1 MNNRQMAAAAGV
13 AAVFVAVIVVL
24 LATGGEDTEES
35 FDDPLG
41 DVAVAEGSATGED
54 LTLADILHAE
64 AHTEDGEVVFEAR
77 LGRTIPEE
85 STDQDLDLRWE
96 VAEGGDSTWFV
107 FANLDFGPNAYIVSE
122 KTDYG
127 SSTIDKTFPGS
138 VEVRGDILEIRLT
151 AGEIPGFPTSFE
163 WHLETT
169 LTGDAIGT
177 DRAPDEGAGQV
188 EG

>member
-1 MNNRQMAAAAGV
+1 MAAVAGFVV
-13 AAVFVAVIVVL
+13 AFVAVMVVL
-24 LATGGEDTEES
+24 LVTGGQDTETS

-41 DVAVAEGSATGED
+41 DLALTEGSEAGED

-64 AHTEDGEVVFEAR
+64 AYKEDEEVVFEAR
-77 LGRTIPEE
+77 VARPIPEE

-96 VAEGGDSTWFV
+96 LTEDGTTTWFV
-107 FANLDFGPNAYIVSE
+107 FANLDFGPNAYIVSQ

-127 SSTIDKTFPGS
+127 SSTIDKTLPGS
-138 VEVRGDILEIRLT
+138 VEVRGDVLEIRLT
-151 AGEIPGFPTSFE
+151 PGAIPEFPTSFD

-169 LTGDAIGT
+169 VTGDAIGT

-188 EG
+188 RG